1 MDCPNKHLGADAGQ
15 LAMPFS
21 QLLDHPDVT
30 LAMHIARTAGD
41 ILADK
46 PVELSIS
53 TKSSLT
59 DVVTH
64 MDVQSEQYIVEQL
77 TEHRPSDG
85 IVGEEGSAVTSS
97 SGRSWIVDPLDGTV
111 NYMYGLP
118 HWAVSIGLR
127 SDESGEGLV
136 GVVYAPELN
145 AMYIA
150 AQGLGAWVQT
160 ATGWLQ
166 LAISGCE
173 HLGQALMGTG
183 FGYAQSRRIDQ
194 SAALTQVLPA
204 VRDIRRLGSCAIDL
218 CLVAAGRLD
227 GFFESGVNPWDHAAG
242 ALMVREAGGQVSG
255 LFGQSESD
263 AMLIATNRHIYP
275 ELLHIL
281 EKTELERA
289 DGNLR
294 TR

>member
-1 MDCPNKHLGADAGQ
+1 MSINQVLAHPDLI
-15 LAMPFS
+15 LAMK
-21 QLLDHPDVT
+21 
-30 LAMHIARTAGD
+30 IARAAGD
-41 ILADK
+41 TLADK
-46 PVELSIS
+46 PLELSVS

-64 MDVQSEQYIVEQL
+64 MDLQSEEYIVEQL
-77 TEHRPSDG
+77 TEHRPTDG
-85 IVGEEGSAVTSS
+85 IVGEEGAAVISS

-111 NYMYGLP
+111 NYLYGLP

-127 SDESGEGLV
+127 DDESGEGLV
-136 GVVYAPELN
+136 GVVYAPELG
-145 AMYIA
+145 AMYVA
-150 AQGLGAWVQT
+150 AQSLGSWVRT
-160 ATGWLQ
+160 ATDWQ
-166 LAISGCE
+166 RMAIGECE
-173 HLGQALMGTG
+173 QLGQALMGTG
-183 FGYAQSRRIDQ
+183 FGYAQARRIDQ
-194 SAALTQVLPA
+194 SVALTQILPA

-218 CLVAAGRLD
+218 CLVASGHLD

-255 LFGQSESD
+255 LFGEAESD
-263 AMLIATNRHIYP
+263 QMLIATNRHIYP

-281 EKTELERA
+281 ERTELERT

>member
-1 MDCPNKHLGADAGQ
+1 MPINELLGNSDVV
-15 LAMPFS
+15 LAM
-21 QLLDHPDVT
+21 Q
-30 LAMHIARTAGD
+30 IARAAGD
-41 ILADK
+41 SLADK
-46 PVELSIS
+46 PAELDVS

-64 MDVQSEQYIVEQL
+64 MDLQSEQYIVEQFK
-77 TEHRPSDG
+77 THRPEDG
-85 IVGEEGSAVTSS
+85 IIGEEGAEVLST

-111 NYMYGLP
+111 NYLYGLP

-127 SDESGEGLV
+127 DDESGHGLV

-145 AMYIA
+145 SMYVSA
-150 AQGLGAWVQT
+150 RGLGAWVQT
-160 ATGWLQ
+160 ATGWQ
-166 LAISGCE
+166 QMVIGECNE
-173 HLGQALMGTG
+173 LGQALMGTG

-194 SAALTQVLPA
+194 SQALTQVLPA

-218 CLVAAGRLD
+218 CLVASGRLD

-242 ALMVREAGGQVSG
+242 ALMVREAGGHVSG
-255 LFGQSESD
+255 LFGATESD
-263 AMLIATNRHIYP
+263 AMLIATNSHIYP

-281 EKTELERA
+281 EQTELERA
-289 DGNLR
+289 HGNLR